1 MGSYHAKLSPSSA
14 HRWSSC
20 TASVAAQEGL
30 PNEGSDASRRGTTGH
45 QMHAEMLLDP
55 AIDPQSYR
63 GRGMAFW
70 VHPESHS
77 YGETW
82 LCDELPEGWSSVDIL
97 HEVVVDQTLIEE
109 VMTSLNFLREEIAL
123 HGGELIVEQSVPI
136 GHITGEEGATGSVD
150 FALLSGDTLRIRDL
164 KLGRGK
170 VDAYEVV
177 VPAHLDIITN
187 TPVAEVT
194 QPNLQLAFY
203 ALGLVEQFGMLYDFK
218 YVSLA
223 IIQPPIH
230 HVSEYTCSIDELL
243 AVGEFLRKQA
253 RAVRLNPEFSPSTD
267 NCHFCRA
274 KGPGCAAQ
282 TKFVLETTLEGFE
295 DVDTAQPKA
304 IDENKLGSLYAALP
318 LIRTWCDAVSD
329 KVHDHLA
336 RGLPVVRNDGVSYK
350 LVEGKQLPRRWT
362 DEAEA
367 AAEMLKLAVPEDV
380 VYEKS
385 VISPTAAEKLS
396 KAKRVK
402 KGETP
407 APTVLQPEGWAAL
420 QALIAKGQKGQPQVA
435 LETDP
440 RPALAQ
446 ASDGFDEVPIE
457 SPDADDLLN

>member
-1 MGSYHAKLSPSSA
+1 
-14 HRWSSC
+14 
-20 TASVAAQEGL
+20 
-30 PNEGSDASRRGTTGH
+30 
-45 QMHAEMLLDP
+45 
-55 AIDPQSYR
+55 
-63 GRGMAFW
+63 
-70 VHPESHS
+70 
-77 YGETW
+77 
-82 LCDELPEGWSSVDIL
+82 
-97 HEVVVDQTLIEE
+97 
-109 VMTSLNFLREEIAL
+109 
-123 HGGELIVEQSVPI
+123 
-136 GHITGEEGATGSVD
+136 
-150 FALLSGDTLRIRDL
+150 
-164 KLGRGK
+164 
-170 VDAYEVV
+170 
-177 VPAHLDIITN
+177 
-187 TPVAEVT
+187 VAEVT

-282 TKFVLETTLEGFE
+282 TKFVLETTLEGSE
-295 DVDTAQPKA
+295 DVDTARPKM
-304 IDENKLGSLYAALP
+304 IDENKLGSLYAAIP